1 MPGRQ
6 STGAT
11 SYAKPKAKG
20 RKKNRSLNALAI
32 AEKKIPTQSRLPID
46 RADEFKR
53 HTAKRQR
60 GREGGDSENEGEM
73 RRGKKRKGA
82 HEDSN
87 KDHIEHG
94 SDSDGNAWVVG
105 QVNRKDDSELDS
117 DEAFGDSDEEKF
129 EGFILRGSSAVKPKI
144 KLPSKSKSA
153 ALSEDGSE
161 DIDLHE
167 DGDSI
172 ETSEQSDGL
181 GDDAV
186 DLATMLDDN
195 DEHSNEGA
203 GAMIRDEEGHNDRQ
217 PGMQG
222 SFFGNRKSTESDEAS
237 IFTNS
242 DTEDDQPSFTQLES
256 LQKLVSNIDSTKS
269 SILPRSNGIINAEE
283 SMAPSQFGISST
295 RKLTVADLIPSITDS
310 NLRKSLKLLMD
321 NNESKV
327 SSKSS
332 GIPKKLDAPLP
343 KRQQDRLNRAAAYDK
358 SKETLNRWID
368 TVKYNRRAEHLAFP
382 LQDPNAVVAPGAQ
395 KLLPL
400 IHSQPVT
407 ELEGVIQNILQD
419 SGLVHRS
426 QGSEEDQVEVVDGLQ
441 TNKISVQEVQARR
454 AELRKARELLFREE
468 IRSRRIKKIKSKSYR
483 RVHRKEREKLAQQ
496 EKIALSAAGV
506 EDPESEQERMDR
518 RRAEER
524 VGARHRESKWAKSVK
539 DSGRAAWDEDA
550 RGGIV
555 EAARRGDELTKRIQG
570 RDFHIDES
578 SLGSSESESDVV
590 ATDELV
596 DQTQA
601 SVKKFRDRVKRLDN
615 HSEKLEWSNVEPKSG
630 LSSMKFMKKADALR
644 KERNDADLDNLRREA
659 AGKDTLSEEESES
672 GQGRRHFGPKTTQK
686 KLSTSREK
694 EFRSEFEER
703 DGILSGDES
712 QENSQGKDQ
721 QISIDALPIPGAQ
734 NFQTRARTAQE
745 SKIGKRGE
753 DNNARSNT
761 VDNPW
766 LSGFKGL
773 RREELQRGHS
783 QADAIISNSLGAE
796 GPVGQMIGR
805 KAQQAL
811 KITRR
816 TGKPQIA
823 RQKLEARILDEV
835 FDSESE
841 DEEGSSMLP
850 VMRDQE
856 LIRKAFA
863 GDEVVADFDKEKRNI
878 TRDEE
883 EHVIDNSLPG
893 WGNWTGAGISKREQ
907 KRNKGKFLSKVDG
920 IQKDKRKDARLDR
933 VIINEKRV
941 LKVCLLQTVRASSAN
956 YCRMSSTSHQ
966 PYPILLKLGS
976 STKGPFGSPW
986 ALSGRRKR
994 HFSLPLNPGF

>member
-11 SYAKPKAKG
+11 SYAKPKSKG

-32 AEKKIPTQSRLPID
+32 AEKQIPTQARLPTD
-46 RADEFKR
+46 RADEFEG

-60 GREGGDSENEGEM
+60 GREDGDSENEGEM
-73 RRGKKRKGA
+73 RRGKKRKGV
-82 HEDSN
+82 HGGSN
-87 KDHIEHG
+87 NDHVERG
-94 SDSDGNAWVVG
+94 SDSDGNAWIVG
-105 QVNRKDDSELDS
+105 KVNSNNDSELDS
-117 DEAFGDSDEEKF
+117 DEAFGESDEEKF
-129 EGFILRGSSAVKPKI
+129 EGFILRGSSAVQSRMKPS
-144 KLPSKSKSA
+144 SKSKSA
-153 ALSEDGSE
+153 TLSEDGSE
-161 DIDLHE
+161 DIDLHKN
-167 DGDSI
+167 GDSI
-172 ETSEQSDGL
+172 EISEQSDGL
-181 GDDAV
+181 GDDAI
-186 DLATMLDDN
+186 DLANMLDD
-195 DEHSNEGA
+195 DEHSNEGV
-203 GAMIRDEEGHNDRQ
+203 GAMAREDGDYNDKE
-217 PGMQG
+217 PGMQD
-222 SFFGNRKSTESDEAS
+222 FYFGNRKSSESDEGS
-237 IFTNS
+237 VLTNS
-242 DTEDDQPSFTQLES
+242 DMEDDQPSFTQLES
-256 LQKLVSNIDSTKS
+256 LQKLVSNIDSTS
-269 SILPRSNGIINAEE
+269 NNILPRSNGTINAEE

-321 NNESKV
+321 SNDSKV
-327 SSKSS
+327 SSKVN
-332 GIPKKLDAPLP
+332 GIPKKLDVPLP

-382 LQDPNAVVAPGAQ
+382 LQDPNAVAAPGAQ

-426 QGSEEDQVEVVDGLQ
+426 QGSEDDQVEGFDGLQ
-441 TNKISVQEVQARR
+441 TNKLSVQEVQERR

-496 EKIALSAAGV
+496 EKIALTAAGV
-506 EDPESEQERMDR
+506 DNSESEQERMDR

-570 RDFHIDES
+570 RDFRMDES
-578 SLGSSESESDVV
+578 NLSSSESESDDV
-590 ATDELV
+590 ATDELR
-596 DQTQA
+596 DETQA
-601 SVKKFRDRVKRLDN
+601 SLKKFRDRVERLDN
-615 HSEKLEWSNVEPKSG
+615 HSEKLESSNVEPKSG

-644 KERNDADLDNLRREA
+644 KERNDADLDSLRREA
-659 AGKDTLSEEESES
+659 AGKDTPSEEEPES
-672 GQGRRHFGPKTTQK
+672 GQGRRHFGPKTTQRNP
-686 KLSTSREK
+686 STSLEK
-694 EFRSEFEER
+694 EVRSEFEER
-703 DGILSGDES
+703 NDTLSGDES
-712 QENSQGKDQ
+712 QQNLQGEDQ
-721 QISIDALPIPGAQ
+721 QIIVDTLPIAGAQ
-734 NFQTRARTAQE
+734 TFQTRAKTAQQ

-761 VDNPW
+761 IDNPW
-766 LSGFKGL
+766 LSGSKGL
-773 RREELQRGHS
+773 RRDKLQSGDS
-783 QADAIISNSLGAE
+783 QADAIISNSLAAE
-796 GPVGQMIGR
+796 GPVGRMVGR

-811 KITRR
+811 KITRN
-816 TGKPQIA
+816 TGKPQKS
-823 RQKLEARILDEV
+823 RQKVEARILTEV

-841 DEEGSSMLP
+841 DEECSIMPP

-863 GDEVVADFDKEKRNI
+863 GDEVVADFEKEKQDI

-883 EHVIDNSLPG
+883 EQVIDNSLPG
-893 WGNWTGAGISKREQ
+893 WGNWTGAGISKKEQ
-907 KRNKGKFLSKVDG
+907 KRNKGKFMSKVDG
-920 IQKDKRKDARLDR
+920 IQKGKRKDAKLDR

-941 LKVCLLQTVRASSAN
+941 LKVSLLQALRGSSAK
-956 YCRMSSTSHQ
+956 YCRM
-966 PYPILLKLGS
+966 
-976 STKGPFGSPW
+976 
-986 ALSGRRKR
+986 
-994 HFSLPLNPGF
+994 